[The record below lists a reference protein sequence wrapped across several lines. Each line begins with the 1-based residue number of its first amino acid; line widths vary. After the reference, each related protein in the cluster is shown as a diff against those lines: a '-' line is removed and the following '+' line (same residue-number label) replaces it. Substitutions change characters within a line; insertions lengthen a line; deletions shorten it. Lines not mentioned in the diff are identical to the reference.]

1 MVLSVPIFGIFLSML
16 QKLLDICPILTSF
29 FLGKSAIVLPFFA
42 KFLANVRKLTTKKS
56 NLSFHVRDRQRNSF
70 ELW

>member
-1 MVLSVPIFGIFLSML
+1 ML
-16 QKLLDICPILTSF
+16 QKLLDICSILTSF
-29 FLGKSAIVLPFFA
+29 FLGKSAIILPFFA
-42 KFLANVRKLTTKKS
+42 KFLANVRKLTTKKP